1 MGMFLNGNE
10 LFRAQGELGFDF
22 DYEKLFKALAGDET
36 VYNAYFYQ
44 IYTPDETKVHGF
56 LNALPRA
63 GYTVR
68 KKMIQPPAEES
79 EESTQNGGTLDLD
92 MVADMISTAALY
104 DHAIIC
110 VDDDGGNFVRAL
122 EILRGQGKEVTIL
135 GRQTEV
141 CDEFVNVADNT
152 KWLEDLKYD
161 IFRPRPGHP
170 TPDA

>member
-1 MGMFLNGNE
+1 MFLNGNE

-44 IYTPDETKVHGF
+44 VYTPDETKVHGF

-68 KKMIQPPAEES
+68 KKMNQPPPEDS
-79 EESTQNGGTLDLD
+79 EESKQSDGTLDLD

-110 VDDDGGNFVRAL
+110 VDDDGGNYVRAL

-135 GRQTEV
+135 GRPTEV
-141 CDEFVNVADNT
+141 CDEFVNAADNT
-152 KWLEDLKYD
+152 KWLEDMKYD